1 MKLFGLE
8 IGRQKAGVTVNVP
21 AVRGTSYF
29 LGPIMEAFGGA
40 WSRGIVTES
49 TDNLLKF
56 SPVYACV
63 SRISSDISTLR
74 PMLMGPGKGG
84 TMVEITNPGS
94 PYMALMKRPNPY
106 MNWIQFLAY
115 WIICKLLYGN
125 AYAIKD
131 RDARGIVVALYPVD
145 PRLARPMV
153 AADGEVY
160 YAFSGDQLARIPNG
174 EAMLP
179 ASEVVHD
186 RMNTF
191 WHPLVGVPPV
201 YAAAASGT
209 VGIRIQNNSERFFA
223 NMSRPSGHL
232 TFPGKVDDD
241 QLKIL
246 KKQFEEGFSG
256 ANLGRLLVTG
266 GDAKYSQMTIAA
278 EQAQLAE
285 QLKLTVEDVARCFS
299 VPLHKIQA
307 GTMPTYTNI
316 AAYNQQYLDDCLKV
330 HIEPF
335 ERLMTD
341 EVVMKEEYSVELDLS
356 GFMRMD
362 PKTRAERTQI
372 LVQSGVL
379 SPNEARLSENLPPVD
394 GGDQPLLQQQ
404 MWQIGQLADRPPPN
418 DTPAPPAAPANPED
432 PEDPVDPEEEDDAEE
447 QAREFLTAIAKG
459 LEIETIV

>member
-63 SRISSDISTLR
+63 SRISNDISKLR
-74 PMLMGPGKGG
+74 PMLLGPGKGG
-84 TMVEITNPGS
+84 TNVEIKDPRS
-94 PYMALMKRPNPY
+94 PYMPLMRRPNAY
-106 MNWIQFLAY
+106 MNWIQFLSY
-115 WIICKLLYGN
+115 WMSCKLLFGN

-153 AADGEVY
+153 AADGDVY
-160 YAFSGDQLARIPNG
+160 YAFSGDQLARIPTG
-174 EAMLP
+174 EPMLP
-179 ASEVVHD
+179 ASEVIHD

-191 WHPLVGVPPV
+191 RHQLVGIPPV

-209 VGIRIQNNSERFFA
+209 LGMRIQANSERFFA

-232 TFPGKVDDD
+232 TFPGNIDVEQQKV
-241 QLKIL
+241 LKQ
-246 KKQFEEGFSG
+246 QFEEGFSG
-256 ANLGRLLVTG
+256 GNLGRLLVTG
-266 GDAKYSQMTIAA
+266 GDAKYTQMTIAA
-278 EQAQLAE
+278 EQSQLAE
-285 QLKLTVEDVARCFS
+285 QLKATVEEVARAFGM
-299 VPLHKIQA
+299 PLHKIQA
-307 GTMPTYTNI
+307 GAMPTYTNI
-316 AAYNQQYLDDCLKV
+316 AAYNQQYLDDCLSI
-330 HIEPF
+330 HIEAF
-335 ERLMTD
+335 EALMTQ
-341 EVVMKEEYSVELDLS
+341 EVVMKDEYSVELDLS

-379 SPNEARLSENLPPVD
+379 SPNEARLGENLPPVD

-404 MWQIGQLADRPPPN
+404 MWQIGQLANRPPPN
-418 DTPAPPAAPANPED
+418 DTPAPPADPTDPED
-432 PEDPVDPEEEDDAEE
+432 PEDPVDPEDEGDVEE
-447 QAREFLTAIAKG
+447 QAREFLNAIAKG